1 MYMAE
6 LNPIAELLHE
16 ELREACRE
24 GSVDKAQDLIT
35 AGADITAKDDE
46 GADALSHAAFNG
58 HREVALLLLSYGAS
72 PVEAVEEAERGGWL
86 SLAEYLRV
94 RKVRTERDLTMSA
107 LEEARKKETD
117 ILARKAR
124 FAQQRSERERRKRGE
139 KLAQQMQ
146 RAAEHRLLVDQRTEE
161 AAQRVEARHRR
172 QEAVR
177 ARRDELEQLEAKRWG
192 EERQKNLSKH
202 SLIRDI
208 EEQRLRDGE
217 AARINAFQRGVG
229 TGSLSVESIHSEPEA
244 PWELPARLKREAI
257 ENDLRRREDRRQ
269 GAMRAKQAAGGAKSD
284 EKFRVLK
291 QRRNE
296 VLAKVRSESSLR
308 LEKLGQRRQR
318 YEARVDLM
326 KRSQTQHQLEV
337 QAMRHA
343 DHKRAAVLMDSLATK
358 YEEQT
363 RQKREVFESYKSS
376 HGSLTEVTKEAPPRG
391 PKPLRPSRLPPVV
404 ALAARQGDEETLAA
418 WVADGEEV
426 PVAGVDEKQRTAL
439 GLAAVGGHVGCAK
452 LLLAHGAD
460 ARAADAAMRTPLHE
474 AVRGQHHELVQ
485 LLLHKG
491 ARASAK
497 DAEGRTPLQLARL
510 LRRGRGDEKMVA
522 LLEYANQNQAP
533 ATQPNW

>member
-1 MYMAE
+1 MAE
-6 LNPIAELLHE
+6 PNPIAELLHE

-24 GSVDKAQDLIT
+24 GSVDKARDLIE
-35 AGADITAKDDE
+35 AGADITAKDGE

-72 PVEAVEEAERGGWL
+72 PVDAVEEAERGGWL

-117 ILARKAR
+117 ILARKAK

-146 RAAEHRLLVDQRTEE
+146 RAAEHRLLIDQRTEE

-192 EERQKNLSKH
+192 EQRQKNLDKH
-202 SLIRDI
+202 NLIRDI
-208 EEQRLRDGE
+208 EEQRLREGE
-217 AARINAFQRGVG
+217 AARINAFKRGVG
-229 TGSLSVESIHSEPEA
+229 TGSLSVESIHSEPEM
-244 PWELPARLKREAI
+244 PWQLQSRLKREAI
-257 ENDLRRREDRRQ
+257 EKDLRRREERRQ
-269 GAMRAKQAAGGAKSD
+269 GAVRAKQAAGGLKTD
-284 EKFRVLK
+284 EKFRALK
-291 QRRNE
+291 QRRDE
-296 VLAKVRSESSLR
+296 ALAKVSSETALR

-318 YEARVDLM
+318 YEARIDVM
-326 KRSQTQHQLEV
+326 RRSQTDHQLQV
-337 QAMRHA
+337 QQMRRA
-343 DHKRAAVLMDSLATK
+343 DHERAAVLIDTLSSRC
-358 YEEQT
+358 EEQS
-363 RQKREVFESYKSS
+363 RQKRESFENYKSS

-391 PKPLRPSRLPPVV
+391 PKPLQPSRLPPVV
-404 ALAARQGDEETLAA
+404 ALAARQGDEETLAT

-426 PVAGVDEKQRTAL
+426 PVTGVDEKQRTAL
-439 GLAAVGGHVGCAK
+439 SLAAAGGHVGCAK

-460 ARAADAAMRTPLHE
+460 ARATDAAMRTPLHE
-474 AVRGQHHELVQ
+474 AVRGQHHELTQ

-491 ARASAK
+491 ARAGAK
-497 DAEGRTPLQLARL
+497 DAEGRTPLQLARM

-522 LLEYANQNQAP
+522 MLEYANQNQAP
-533 ATQPNW
+533 AVQPNW